1 MLYYMTMQIEVTT
14 FSERTP
20 LKVSFSLSRS
30 VVIPAVVEEGLV
42 TGYANA
48 EVIELLRSV
57 DFLNEGFKTLQNC
70 LTKYLLRSNVLPS
83 NYLSFLFTCNSNS
96 NSPCLE
102 QGPSIH
108 LKYKQ
113 DLVGGILYLAKF
125 GSSSDIISCIMVQL
139 TVVGS
144 SCTALNWSEL
154 GRVHLI

>member
-1 MLYYMTMQIEVTT
+1 MTMQIEVTT

-83 NYLSFLFTCNSNS
+83 NYLSFLFTC
-96 NSPCLE
+96 
-102 QGPSIH
+102 
-108 LKYKQ
+108 
-113 DLVGGILYLAKF
+113 
-125 GSSSDIISCIMVQL
+125 SCILGSWRSPGGQVTQL
-139 TVVGS
+139 
-144 SCTALNWSEL
+144 
-154 GRVHLI
+154 RY